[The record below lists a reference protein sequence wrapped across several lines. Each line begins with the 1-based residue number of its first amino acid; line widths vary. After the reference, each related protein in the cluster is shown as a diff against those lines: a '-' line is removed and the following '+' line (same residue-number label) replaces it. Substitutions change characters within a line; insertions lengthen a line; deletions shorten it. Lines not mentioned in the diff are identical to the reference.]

1 MRRRAHSCTG
11 SQIIKLYN
19 NSIDLLVHT
28 VARFDKVLMIRSDVL
43 NGTRKLNPLRNL
55 ESPIPQSINPRT
67 VGYDRVTLK
76 GKDVVNKDIELS

>member
-1 MRRRAHSCTG
+1 
-11 SQIIKLYN
+11 
-19 NSIDLLVHT
+19 
-28 VARFDKVLMIRSDVL
+28 MIRSDVL